1 MPVIMAFGRLE
12 SLKILGQKPL
22 LALSITSL
30 LGCEP
35 FCRGFILNIESA
47 LPNVPDMDIAP
58 PSPPDASTRP
68 ASGPDTLLECLL
80 VVVRAHGGT
89 LSHQAA
95 IDGLPLVNNRLTP
108 SLFQRAAKRAGFSS
122 KVIQKPLD
130 DINPA
135 LFPAILLL
143 NNEEACIL
151 LGWKDEGRTARL
163 IFPEL
168 GDAEALLPRDE
179 LIARYTGH
187 TILTRPEF
195 RFDARTPEV
204 GRVKHRHWFW
214 GTLAENTPLY
224 RDVLLAAFMINV
236 FAIAMPLFTMNV
248 YDRVVPNHA
257 IETLWMLAAGVAI
270 VLIADLVLRTMRG
283 YFLDLASRRVDVR
296 LSAYIMERVL
306 GLRMENRPLS
316 AGSFAANLRS
326 FETIRDFITSATV
339 TAFIDVPFAL
349 IFLIVIGWIAWPL
362 VLPIVFGM
370 LLVVAYA
377 LTVHSKMHELS
388 ETTYRAS
395 AMRNA
400 TLVESLVGLE
410 TIKALG
416 AESVMQ
422 RKWELSANFLSRVG
436 AQLRLLSS
444 STINGAMWAQQFVSI
459 MVVVVGVYLI
469 ADGNLT
475 LGGLIASTMLSSRA
489 MAPIGQ
495 VAGLLT
501 QYHNAATALK
511 SLDNILQQP
520 VERPADSNFVAR
532 QHFTGDIEFKDVDFN
547 YPEQDMAALRNVSLK
562 IRAGEHV
569 AILGRVGSGKTTLE
583 KLILGL
589 YQPTSGAVLVDGID
603 LRQLDPA
610 ELRRNVGYVPQD
622 VTLFYGTLRENLT
635 ISSTAADDAAVLRA
649 AQVGGIIDFVN
660 SHPKGFDMVVGERGE
675 SLSGGQRQAVAIA
688 RATINDPPI
697 LLMDEPTGSMD
708 HSSEEEIKQ
717 QLSTYAAGKTM
728 IVITHRTSLL
738 DLVDRII
745 VIDAGKIVADG
756 PKAQVVEALR
766 QGRIGKAS

>member
-1 MPVIMAFGRLE
+1 MLTPDR
-12 SLKILGQKPL
+12 
-22 LALSITSL
+22 
-30 LGCEP
+30 EP
-35 FCRGFILNIESA
+35 PAHAPSA
-47 LPNVPDMDIAP
+47 AD
-58 PSPPDASTRP
+58 T
-68 ASGPDTLLECLL
+68 PDTLLECLL
-80 VVVRAHGGT
+80 LVVQAHGGT
-89 LSHQAA
+89 LSRQAA
-95 IDGLPLVNNRLTP
+95 IDGLPLVNHRLTP
-108 SLFQRAAKRAGFSS
+108 SLFRRAAKRAGFTST
-122 KVIQKPLD
+122 VVRKPLE
-130 DINPA
+130 NLNTA

-143 NNEEACIL
+143 ENEEACVL
-151 LGWKDEGRTARL
+151 LAWQDDGQTARV

-168 GDAEALLPRDE
+168 EKAETVLSRADLAARYSGHALL
-179 LIARYTGH
+179 A
-187 TILTRPEF
+187 RPEF

-236 FAIAMPLFTMNV
+236 FAIALPLFTMNV

-257 IETLWMLAAGVAI
+257 IETMWMLAVGMVI
-270 VLIADLVLRTMRG
+270 VLVADMVLRTMRG
-283 YFLDLASRRVDVR
+283 YFLDLASSRVDVR

-306 GLRMENRPLS
+306 GLRLENRPLS
-316 AGSFAANLRS
+316 AGSFASNLRS

-339 TAFIDVPFAL
+339 TAFIDLPFAI
-349 IFLIVIGWIAWPL
+349 IFLVVIGWISWPL
-362 VLPIVFGM
+362 ILPILFGM
-370 LLVVAYA
+370 LLLLGFA
-377 LTVHSKMHELS
+377 LTIHSKMHELS

-410 TIKALG
+410 AIKALG

-422 RKWELSANFLSRVG
+422 RKWESSAAFLSRVG

-444 STINGAMWAQQFVSI
+444 TTINGAMWAQQFVNVV
-459 MVVVVGVYLI
+459 VVVVGVYLI
-469 ADGNLT
+469 SDGQLT
-475 LGGLIASTMLSSRA
+475 LGGLIACTMLASRA

-495 VAGLLT
+495 IAGLLT

-511 SLDNILQQP
+511 SLDGILQQP
-520 VERPADSNFVAR
+520 VERPADSNFVTR
-532 QHFTGDIEFKDVDFN
+532 QHFTGDIEFRDVDFS
-547 YPEQDMAALRNVSLK
+547 YPNQDVAALRNVSLK

-610 ELRRNVGYVPQD
+610 ELRRNIGYVPQD
-622 VTLFYGTLRENLT
+622 VTLFYGSLRDNLT
-635 ISSTAADDAAVLRA
+635 IAAPTADDAAVLKA
-649 AQVGGIIDFVN
+649 AEVGGILEFVN
-660 SHPKGFDMVVGERGE
+660 NHPKGFDMTVGERGE

-688 RATINDPPI
+688 RSTINDPPI

-717 QLSTYAAGKTM
+717 RLRTFAAGKTL
-728 IVITHRTSLL
+728 IVVTHRTSLL
-738 DLVDRII
+738 ELVDRII
-745 VIDAGKIVADG
+745 VIDGGKVVADG
-756 PKAQVVEALR
+756 PKSQVVEALR
-766 QGRIGKAS
+766 QGRIGKAA

>member
-1 MPVIMAFGRLE
+1 MG
-12 SLKILGQKPL
+12 
-22 LALSITSL
+22 
-30 LGCEP
+30 
-35 FCRGFILNIESA
+35 N
-47 LPNVPDMDIAP
+47 AP
-58 PSPPDASTRP
+58 PNPSDASAR
-68 ASGPDTLLECLL
+68 AAGVPDTLLECLL

-122 KVIQKPLD
+122 KLIQKPLD
-130 DINPA
+130 DLNPA
-135 LFPAILLL
+135 LFPAVLLL

-168 GDAEALLPRDE
+168 GEAEALLPRDE
-179 LIARYTGH
+179 LAARYAGH
-187 TILTRPEF
+187 TILARPEF

-214 GTLAENTPLY
+214 GTLAENAPLY
-224 RDVLLAAFMINV
+224 RDVLLAAFMINL
-236 FAIAMPLFTMNV
+236 FAIALPLFTMNV

-257 IETLWMLAAGVAI
+257 IETLWMLAAGVGI

-283 YFLDLASRRVDVR
+283 YFLDLASSRVDVR

-349 IFLIVIGWIAWPL
+349 IFLVVIGWIAWPL
-362 VLPIVFGM
+362 ILPILFGM

-444 STINGAMWAQQFVSI
+444 STINGAMWAQQFVSV

-469 ADGNLT
+469 SDGNLT

-532 QHFTGDIEFKDVDFN
+532 QHFTGDIEFKDVDFS
-547 YPEQDMAALRNVSLK
+547 YPEQDQTVLRNVSLK

-610 ELRRNVGYVPQD
+610 ELRRNIGYVPQD
-622 VTLFYGTLRENLT
+622 VTLFYGSLRENLT
-635 ISSTAADDAAVLRA
+635 IAAPAADDAAVLRA

-660 SHPKGFDMVVGERGE
+660 SHPKGFDMTVGERGE

-738 DLVDRII
+738 DLVERII

-766 QGRIGKAS
+766 QGRIGKAA

>member
-1 MPVIMAFGRLE
+1 MGITAPDKGHDAPIDSAGR
-12 SLKILGQKPL
+12 S
-22 LALSITSL
+22 
-30 LGCEP
+30 
-35 FCRGFILNIESA
+35 
-47 LPNVPDMDIAP
+47 
-58 PSPPDASTRP
+58 
-68 ASGPDTLLECLL
+68 DTLLECLI
-80 VVVRAHGGT
+80 VVVHAHGGT
-89 LSHQAA
+89 LSRQAA
-95 IDGLPLVNNRLTP
+95 IDGLPLVDNRLTP
-108 SLFQRAAKRAGFSS
+108 SLFQRAAKRAGFTS
-122 KVIQKPLD
+122 KVVYTPLD
-130 DINPA
+130 RLNPA

-143 NNEEACIL
+143 NDEEACIL
-151 LGWKDEGRTARL
+151 LGWQDEGQTARV

-168 GDAEALLPRDE
+168 GEAEALLPRDE
-179 LIARYTGH
+179 LTVRYAGH
-187 TILTRPEF
+187 AILTRPEF

-214 GTLAENTPLY
+214 GTLAENAPLY
-224 RDVLLAAFMINV
+224 RDVLLAAFMINL
-236 FAIAMPLFTMNV
+236 FAVALPLFTMNV

-257 IETLWMLAAGVAI
+257 IETLWMLAAGLGI

-283 YFLDLASRRVDVR
+283 YFLDLASSRVDVR

-349 IFLIVIGWIAWPL
+349 IFLVVIGWIAWPL
-362 VLPIVFGM
+362 ILPIGFGM
-370 LLVVAYA
+370 LLLMAYA
-377 LTVHSKMHELS
+377 LTVHNKMHELS
-388 ETTYRAS
+388 ETTYRAG

-410 TIKALG
+410 AIKALG

-422 RKWELSANFLSRVG
+422 RKWESSANFLSRAG

-444 STINGAMWAQQFVSI
+444 STLNGAMWIQQSVS
-459 MVVVVGVYLI
+459 VVVIVVGVYLI

-511 SLDNILQQP
+511 SLDDILQQP
-520 VERPADSNFVAR
+520 VERPADSNFVSR

-547 YPEQDMAALRNVSLK
+547 YPNQDLAALRNVSLK

-610 ELRRNVGYVPQD
+610 ELRRNIGYVPQD
-622 VTLFYGTLRENLT
+622 VTLFYGSLRENLT
-635 ISSTAADDAAVLRA
+635 IASTTADDAAVLRA

-660 SHPKGFDMVVGERGE
+660 SHPKGFDMTVGERGE
-675 SLSGGQRQAVAIA
+675 SLSGGQRQAVAIT
-688 RATINDPPI
+688 RAVINDPPI

-708 HSSEEEIKQ
+708 HSSEEAIKH

-738 DLVDRII
+738 DLVERII

>member
-1 MPVIMAFGRLE
+1 M
-12 SLKILGQKPL
+12 
-22 LALSITSL
+22 
-30 LGCEP
+30 
-35 FCRGFILNIESA
+35 
-47 LPNVPDMDIAP
+47 
-58 PSPPDASTRP
+58 
-68 ASGPDTLLECLL
+68 
-80 VVVRAHGGT
+80 VVHAHGGT
-89 LSHQAA
+89 LSRQAA

-108 SLFQRAAKRAGFSS
+108 SLFKRAAKRAGLTSN
-122 KVIQKPLD
+122 VVRKPLD
-130 DINPA
+130 KLNPA
-135 LFPAILLL
+135 LFPAVLLL
-143 NNEEACIL
+143 EGEEACVL
-151 LGWKDEGRTARL
+151 LGWQDDGQTARV

-168 GDAEALLPRDE
+168 GKAEATLPRDE
-179 LIARYTGH
+179 LAARYAGH
-187 TILTRPEF
+187 TILARPEF

-214 GTLAENTPLY
+214 GTLADNTRLY

-236 FAIAMPLFTMNV
+236 FAIALPLFTMNV

-257 IETLWMLAAGVAI
+257 IETLWMLAVGVAL
-270 VLIADLVLRTMRG
+270 VLVADLVLRTMRG
-283 YFLDLASRRVDVR
+283 YFLDLAGSRVDVR

-306 GLRMENRPLS
+306 GLRMENRPVS

-349 IFLIVIGWIAWPL
+349 IFLVVIGWIAWPL
-362 VLPIVFGM
+362 ILPILFGM
-370 LLVVAYA
+370 LLLIAYA

-388 ETTYRAS
+388 ETTYRAG

-400 TLVESLVGLE
+400 TLIESLVGLE
-410 TIKALG
+410 AIKALG
-416 AESVMQ
+416 AEGVMQ
-422 RKWELSANFLSRVG
+422 RKWESSANFLSRVS

-444 STINGAMWAQQFVSI
+444 STINVAMWVQQFMNIV
-459 MVVVVGVYLI
+459 VVVVGVYMI
-469 ADGNLT
+469 SDGNLT
-475 LGGLIASTMLSSRA
+475 LGGLIACTMLASRA
-489 MAPIGQ
+489 MAPISQ

-511 SLDNILQQP
+511 SLDGILEQP
-520 VERPADSNFVAR
+520 VERPEDSNFVTR
-532 QHFTGDIEFKDVDFN
+532 QHFTGDIEFKDVDFS
-547 YPEQDMAALRNVSLK
+547 YPEQGVAALRNVSLK
-562 IRAGEHV
+562 IRAGEHI

-589 YQPTSGAVLVDGID
+589 YRPTSGAVLVDGID

-610 ELRRNVGYVPQD
+610 ELRRNIGYVPQD
-622 VTLFYGTLRENLT
+622 VTLFYGSLRDNLT
-635 ISSTAADDAAVLRA
+635 IASPMADDAAVLRA
-649 AQVGGIIDFVN
+649 AQVGGIIEFVN
-660 SHPKGFDMVVGERGE
+660 SHPKGFDMSVGERGE

-717 QLSTYAAGKTM
+717 RLGTYTIGKTL
-728 IVITHRTSLL
+728 IVVTHRTSLL

-745 VIDAGKIVADG
+745 VIDSGKVVADG

-766 QGRIGKAS
+766 QGRIGKAA

>member
-1 MPVIMAFGRLE
+1 M
-12 SLKILGQKPL
+12 
-22 LALSITSL
+22 
-30 LGCEP
+30 
-35 FCRGFILNIESA
+35 NNESA
-47 LPNVPDMDIAP
+47 LPIASDLTP
-58 PSPPDASTRP
+58 PAESPLNEAGP
-68 ASGPDTLLECLL
+68 AANGPDTLLECLL
-80 VVVRAHGGT
+80 VLVRAHGGT
-89 LSHQAA
+89 LSAQAA

-130 DINPA
+130 KLNPA
-135 LFPAILLL
+135 LFPAVLLL
-143 NNEEACIL
+143 NDEEACIL
-151 LGWKDEGRTARL
+151 LGWKDEGRIARL
-163 IFPEL
+163 IFPDL
-168 GDAEALLPRDE
+168 GEAEALLPRDE
-179 LIARYTGH
+179 LAAKYSGH
-187 TILTRPEF
+187 TILSRPEF
-195 RFDARTPEV
+195 RFDTRTPEV

-214 GTLAENTPLY
+214 GTLKDNTPIY
-224 RDVLLAAFMINV
+224 RDVLLAAFMINL
-236 FAIAMPLFTMNV
+236 FAIALPLFTMNV

-257 IETLWMLAAGVAI
+257 IETLWMLAAGVGI
-270 VLIADLVLRTMRG
+270 ILFADLVLRTMRG
-283 YFLDLASRRVDVR
+283 YFLDLASSRVDVK

-306 GLRMENRPLS
+306 GLRMENRPVS

-349 IFLIVIGWIAWPL
+349 IFLLVIAWIGWPL
-362 VLPIVFGM
+362 ILPIVFGM
-370 LLVVAYA
+370 VLVLIYA
-377 LTVHSKMHELS
+377 LTIHSKMHELS
-388 ETTYRAS
+388 ETTYRAG

-410 TIKALG
+410 SIKALG

-422 RKWELSANFLSRVG
+422 RKWEMSANFLSRTG
-436 AQLRLLSS
+436 AQLRLLSA
-444 STINGAMWAQQFVSI
+444 STMNVAMWTQQSVNI
-459 MVVVVGVYLI
+459 AVVVVGVYLI

-475 LGGLIASTMLSSRA
+475 LGGLIACSMLSSRA
-489 MAPIGQ
+489 LAPIGQ

-511 SLDNILQQP
+511 SLDGILQQP
-520 VERPADSNFVAR
+520 IERPHDSNFVTR

-547 YPEQDMAALRNVSLK
+547 YPDQEQAALRGVSLK

-622 VTLFYGTLRENLT
+622 VTLFYGSLRDNLT
-635 ISSTAADDAAVLRA
+635 LSATGADDAAVLRA
-649 AQVGGIIDFVN
+649 AQVGGIIEFVN
-660 SHPKGFDMVVGERGE
+660 SHPKGFDMTIGERGE

-688 RATINDPPI
+688 RAVINDPPI

-717 QLSTYAAGKTM
+717 QLRTYATGKTM

-745 VIDAGKIVADG
+745 VVDSGKIVADG

-766 QGRIGKAS
+766 QGRIGKAA